1 MFWTGALIALMPVA
15 LGLIVLWVVLHN
27 RRKARDGSD
36 DQV

>member
-1 MFWTGALIALMPVA
+1 MFWTGAMIALMPVA

-27 RRKARDGSD
+27 RRKTRNGPD